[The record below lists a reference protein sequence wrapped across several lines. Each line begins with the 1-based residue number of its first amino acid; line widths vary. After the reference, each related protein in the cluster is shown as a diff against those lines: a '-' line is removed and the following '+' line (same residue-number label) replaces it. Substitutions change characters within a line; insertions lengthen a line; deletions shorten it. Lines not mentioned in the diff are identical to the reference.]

1 MISID
6 KLSYISQLRKVNP
19 MEKFVGAILTMLL
32 SIYLNNILISVIV
45 IILMGF
51 ITVYKGKIPLN
62 SYLALMLIP
71 LGFLIVGVI
80 TIAINIGGY
89 TSQTLFGFSFL
100 NVKFGVTEESI
111 IESAKVL
118 FKSLAAV
125 SCLYFLSLSTP
136 IVELLSVLKKLKV
149 PKLFVELMSLIYRF
163 IFIILETVNMIYISQ
178 NSRLGYSNLKTS
190 YNSLGKLIGSLFLSS
205 YKRSQDMYTALESRC
220 YDGDINVIENTYK
233 VSYVNLV
240 MIILLEM
247 FLVLLDKNEHIIL
260 SLMGGLSWIKNI
272 F

>member
-6 KLSYISQLRKVNP
+6 KLSYISRLRKVNP
-19 MEKFVGAILTMLL
+19 MEKFIFAILTMLL
-32 SIYLNNILISVIV
+32 SIYLNNILTSVIV

-62 SYLALMLIP
+62 SYLILMFIP
-71 LGFLIVGVI
+71 LGFLIIGVI
-80 TIAINIGGY
+80 TIAINIGDY
-89 TSQTLFGFSFL
+89 SSQTIFGFSIL
-100 NVKFGVTEESI
+100 NVKFGCTSESI
-111 IESAKVL
+111 IESIKVL
-118 FKSLAAV
+118 FRSLAAV

-190 YNSLGKLIGSLFLSS
+190 YNSLGKLIGALFLSS

-220 YDGDINVIENTYK
+220 YDGDINVLENTYK
-233 VSYVNLV
+233 TSYMNLV
-240 MIILLEM
+240 MIIVLQI
-247 FLVLLDKNEHIIL
+247 FLIFLARNESI
-260 SLMGGLSWIKNI
+260 SVAGGLIWIKSI

>member
-19 MEKFVGAILTMLL
+19 MEKFVVAISTMLL

-45 IILMGF
+45 IIFMGF
-51 ITVYKGKIPLN
+51 ITVYKGKIPFN

-71 LGFLIVGVI
+71 LGFLILGVI
-80 TIAINIGGY
+80 TIAINIGDY
-89 TSQTLFGFSFL
+89 TSQTLFGFSIL
-100 NVKFGVTEESI
+100 NVKFGCSLESI
-111 IESAKVL
+111 MESAKVL

-190 YNSLGKLIGSLFLSS
+190 YNSLGELIGSLFLSS

-247 FLVLLDKNEHIIL
+247 FLVLLAKNEHIIL
-260 SLMGGLSWIKNI
+260 SLMGGLTWIKNI

>member
-6 KLSYISQLRKVNP
+6 KFSYISQLRKVNP
-19 MEKFVGAILTMLL
+19 MEKFVLAILTMLL

-62 SYLALMLIP
+62 SYLVLMLIP

-80 TIAINIGGY
+80 TIAINIGDY
-89 TSQTLFGFSFL
+89 TGQTLFGFSIL
-100 NVKFGVTEESI
+100 NVKFGCTQESI

-118 FKSLAAV
+118 FRSLAAV
-125 SCLYFLSLSTP
+125 SCLYFLSLSTT
-136 IVELLSVLKKLKV
+136 IVEFLSVLKKLKV

-190 YNSLGKLIGSLFLSS
+190 YNSMGKLIGSLFLSS
-205 YKRSQDMYTALESRC
+205 YKRSQDMYTSLESRC
-220 YDGDINVIENTYK
+220 YDGDINVIENAYK
-233 VSYVNLV
+233 ISYVNIS
-240 MIILLEM
+240 MIVLLEM
-247 FLVLLDKNEHIIL
+247 SLIFLAKNENIIL
-260 SLMGGLSWIKNI
+260 GLMGGVTWIKNI
-272 F
+272 L

>member
-6 KLSYISQLRKVNP
+6 KLSYISKLRIVNP
-19 MEKFVGAILTMLL
+19 MEKFIFAIITMLL

-51 ITVYKGKIPLN
+51 ITVYKGKIPLS
-62 SYLALMLIP
+62 SYLILMLIP
-71 LGFLIVGVI
+71 LSFLIIGVI
-80 TIAINIGGY
+80 TIAINIGAN
-89 TSQTLFGFSFL
+89 TNESLFSFSIL
-100 NVKFGVTEESI
+100 NVEFGCTVESI
-111 IESAKVL
+111 IESVKVL
-118 FKSLAAV
+118 FRSLAAV

-149 PKLFVELMSLIYRF
+149 PKLFIELMSLIYRF
-163 IFIILETVNMIYISQ
+163 IFIMLETINMIYISQ

-233 VSYVNLV
+233 ISYVNLFLIV
-240 MIILLEM
+240 LLET
-247 FLVLLDKNEHIIL
+247 FLIFVATNDNIRA
-260 SLMGGLSWIKNI
+260 SLMGGLIWIKNI
-272 F
+272 L

>member
-6 KLSYISQLRKVNP
+6 KLSYISKLRKVNP
-19 MEKFVGAILTMLL
+19 MEKFIFAILTMLL
-32 SIYLNNILISVIV
+32 SIYLNNILISIIV

-51 ITVYKGKIPLN
+51 ITVYKGKIPFS
-62 SYLALMLIP
+62 SYLVLMLIP

-80 TIAINIGGY
+80 TIAINIGDY
-89 TSQTLFGFSFL
+89 SSHTLFGFSIF
-100 NVKFGVTEESI
+100 NIRFGCTQESI

-118 FKSLAAV
+118 FRSLAAV

-163 IFIILETVNMIYISQ
+163 IFIFLETVNLIYISQ
-178 NSRLGYSNLKTS
+178 DSRLGYSNLKTG

-205 YKRSQDMYTALESRC
+205 YKRSQDMYNALESRC
-220 YDGDINVIENTYK
+220 YEGDINVIENNYK
-233 VSYVNLV
+233 ISYVNLV
-240 MIILLEM
+240 MILFLEV
-247 FLVLLDKNEHIIL
+247 FLIFLAINENTCIGV
-260 SLMGGLSWIKNI
+260 MGGVIWRKNI
-272 F
+272 L

>member
-19 MEKFVGAILTMLL
+19 MEKFIFAILTMLL
-32 SIYLNNILISVIV
+32 SIYLNNILISVMV

-62 SYLALMLIP
+62 SYLVLMLIP
-71 LGFLIVGVI
+71 LGFLIMGVI
-80 TIAINIGGY
+80 TIAITIGDY
-89 TSQTLFGFSFL
+89 TSHTLFGFTIL
-100 NVKFGVTEESI
+100 GVKFGCSSESI
-111 IESAKVL
+111 IESLKVL
-118 FKSLAAV
+118 FRSLAAV

-136 IVELLSVLKKLKV
+136 IIELLSVLTKLKV

-163 IFIILETVNMIYISQ
+163 IFIILGTINMIYISQ
-178 NSRLGYSNLKTS
+178 DSRLGYSNLKTG

-220 YDGDINVIENTYK
+220 YEGEINVIENIYII
-233 VSYVNLV
+233 SYTNILI
-240 MIILLEM
+240 IILLQM
-247 FLVLLDKNEHIIL
+247 FLIFIAKNEANVIEFI
-260 SLMGGLSWIKNI
+260 GGLTWIKNI
-272 F
+272 L